1 MGGPTP
7 LRQAEGVEDVRA
19 RAEAAARAGSAAAAL
34 AVVTAAAE
42 DLERVDPLQAAVL
55 LADASWYA
63 RMSHGAAR
71 SLELARSAAELAD
84 GAEGGVA
91 LVVGARLGDALQWNG
106 HYAEAQREWLGAA
119 AAKTAPTADLLC
131 QRAAALL
138 RAGELTRARETAY
151 AATARAH
158 EAGERSLLRDAL
170 TFQAISEI
178 HLGLLPEA
186 MASARDFEAAVGAA
200 MSGDRLEALGLC
212 AWVDALTGDERLA
225 GPASRRPR
233 PAPRSSG
240 SRCPAGWLPVC
251 STSRSGDIRRQ
262 STNSRRSWRAAPP
275 SPRCCRCVRSWKRWS
290 RLRQVGPARARERAC
305 G

>member
-1 MGGPTP
+1 M
-7 LRQAEGVEDVRA
+7 
-19 RAEAAARAGSAAAAL
+19 
-34 AVVTAAAE
+34 VTAAAE

-212 AWVDALTGDERLA
+212 AWVDALTGDERSCRARISEATAGSAELGFTMSGGMAAGLLYLSLGRYQEAVDQLEEKLA
-225 GPASRRPR
+225 GSSPVAALLSLRPFLE
-233 PAPRSSG
+233 ALVE
-240 SRCPAGWLPVC
+240 A
-251 STSRSGDIRRQ
+251 
-262 STNSRRSWRAAPP
+262 
-275 SPRCCRCVRSWKRWS
+275 CVRS
-290 RLRQVGPARARERAC
+290 GAARARKRAC